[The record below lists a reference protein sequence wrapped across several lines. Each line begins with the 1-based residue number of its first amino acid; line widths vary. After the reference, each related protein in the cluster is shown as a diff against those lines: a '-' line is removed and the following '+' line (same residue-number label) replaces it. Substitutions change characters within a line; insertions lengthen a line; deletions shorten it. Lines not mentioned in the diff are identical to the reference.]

1 MKSELI
7 ENRLI
12 VWNISDS
19 KKLFSS
25 GYYGKPIGISKP
37 KPNEIDVPLIL
48 LYNIY
53 MSYDME
59 EPNYELEYQRDYE
72 GREMRSWW
80 NYILSS
86 GVIEREIEYQKYEE
100 SLKQETY

>member
-1 MKSELI
+1 MFYL
-7 ENRLI
+7 
-12 VWNISDS
+12 
-19 KKLFSS
+19 
-25 GYYGKPIGISKP
+25 
-37 KPNEIDVPLIL
+37 DVPPIL
-48 LYNIY
+48 LHNIY

-72 GREMRSWW
+72 GREKQSWW

-86 GVIEREIEYQKYEE
+86 GVVEREIEYQKYEE